1 MKWSSCCTRPA
12 SSSHLMIGAL
22 ALPDEGA
29 AMSVCNSSRDS
40 SNRGTCWRDM
50 NPIQDDRPHCKLAH
64 EEVAADM
71 VLLSTMTMVMM
82 LMWVLVLMLMMYAQQ
97 CVAQLNRQHTG
108 ACLPCSRLQHEPVD
122 IFQPRAACMP

>member
-1 MKWSSCCTRPA
+1 M
-12 SSSHLMIGAL
+12 MGAL
-22 ALPDEGA
+22 ALPVEEA
-29 AMSVCNSSRDS
+29 AMSGRNSTRDS
-40 SNRGTCWRDM
+40 SNRGGGSISDGTWWRDM

-64 EEVAADM
+64 EEMAADM
-71 VLLSTMTMVMM
+71 VLLITTTMAMM
-82 LMWVLVLMLMMYAQQ
+82 LMRVLVLMLMMYAQK